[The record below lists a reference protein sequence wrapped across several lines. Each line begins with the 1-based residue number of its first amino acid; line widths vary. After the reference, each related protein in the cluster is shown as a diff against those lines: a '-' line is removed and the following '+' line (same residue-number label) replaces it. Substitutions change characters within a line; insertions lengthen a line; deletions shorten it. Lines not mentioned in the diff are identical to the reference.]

1 VRHVGRVWDMKS
13 MYKILVGKQ
22 GRKRALVRYRYR
34 WENSI
39 KTRLKERGCED
50 VDWIQLAQDRD

>member
-1 VRHVGRVWDMKS
+1 